1 MPLIIHIQT
10 LLKLILPYCDLL
22 FDCNATS
29 FSHAFSGK
37 HRIFPLSSAWTKKG
51 EACLF
56 FGALL
61 FYGVLKLRCLVF
73 WLALCLASLSFS
85 STSELGSLSTLIP
98 SLSAAFHSLPP
109 SLKTQPSQLPQAKEG
124 HSEAFK
130 GTVTAAI
137 ILLSHWK
144 AFFFPYRPSLGG
156 SVFIQCAHPI
166 TTLYVRLTGWCS
178 VYWMRAD
185 VTSPAFEPKYCCL
198 LERKKSTLE
207 NHCHVKSG
215 RRWWMFTLN
224 LNLQGQVQS
233 ESFLVEYWWN
243 NIICLQRNG
252 LISLVWLQIM

>member
-37 HRIFPLSSAWTKKG
+37 HRIVPLSSAWTKKG

-85 STSELGSLSTLIP
+85 SASELGSLSTLIP

-109 SLKTQPSQLPQAKEG
+109 SLKTQPSQLPQATEG
-124 HSEAFK
+124 QSEAFK

-137 ILLSHWK
+137 ILLSHGK
-144 AFFFPYRPSLGG
+144 ALFSLQAESGRVCVHTVCPSHHYSL
-156 SVFIQCAHPI
+156 C
-166 TTLYVRLTGWCS
+166 TTDWLMLCLLDEGWC
-178 VYWMRAD
+178 
-185 VTSPAFEPKYCCL
+185 
-198 LERKKSTLE
+198 
-207 NHCHVKSG
+207 H
-215 RRWWMFTLN
+215 FTC
-224 LNLQGQVQS
+224 
-233 ESFLVEYWWN
+233 FWA
-243 NIICLQRNG
+243 
-252 LISLVWLQIM
+252 